1 MRICF
6 ALLLGISLISKIVY
20 AENIKLPPPIAQGGK
35 PLLDTIRER
44 RSIRQ
49 FDSQVPD
56 NQTLSD
62 ILFVAFGISG
72 DNKRTIPTSMNRQN
86 MNVYAIL
93 PNGVFLYQAVTH
105 ELIQI
110 SKTDVRSLFV
120 TQDYMKTVPLILVY
134 TGSDKTNSPL
144 HAGSA
149 YQNVGLYAVSAGLN
163 SVVRMPREKVK
174 IAQALDLPAE
184 EFVIVTQAIG
194 YPPKN

>member
-6 ALLLGISLISKIVY
+6 ALLLGVFLISGTVY
-20 AENIKLPPPIAQGGK
+20 AENIKLPLPIAQGGK
-35 PLLDTIRER
+35 PLLDTIRDR
-44 RSIRQ
+44 RSVRQ
-49 FDSQVPD
+49 FDSQMLD
-56 NQTLSD
+56 SQTLSN

-86 MNVYAIL
+86 LNVYVLL
-93 PNGVFLYQAVTH
+93 PNGAFLYQATGN
-105 ELIQI
+105 ELIQVSPKDI
-110 SKTDVRSLFV
+110 RPLFA

-134 TGSDKTNSPL
+134 TGSDTTNSPM

-149 YQNVGLYAVSAGLN
+149 YQNVGLYAASEGLN
-163 SVVRMPREKVK
+163 SVVRMPREKAK

-184 EFVIVTQAIG
+184 EFVIVSQAIG